1 MEGQPP
7 PVPGETGAKQGG
19 EVRARWAWTEPSVW
33 TDRMLTA
40 LETGV
45 EGGVWFS
52 LMDKVWSRA
61 NLESAFAKVRS
72 NRGGAGVDRVTVA
85 MFGAHREAELTR
97 LQEQLRTGAYA
108 PQAHAARPDAV
119 DEPQHAVLACKKI
132 LHTFGIKPRAWRSG
146 LPSLLDRYYRHG

>member
-45 EGGVWFS
+45 KGGVWFS

-72 NRGGAGVDRVTVA
+72 NRGGAGVDRDS
-85 MFGAHREAELTR
+85 
-97 LQEQLRTGAYA
+97 
-108 PQAHAARPDAV
+108 P
-119 DEPQHAVLACKKI
+119 
-132 LHTFGIKPRAWRSG
+132 
-146 LPSLLDRYYRHG
+146 